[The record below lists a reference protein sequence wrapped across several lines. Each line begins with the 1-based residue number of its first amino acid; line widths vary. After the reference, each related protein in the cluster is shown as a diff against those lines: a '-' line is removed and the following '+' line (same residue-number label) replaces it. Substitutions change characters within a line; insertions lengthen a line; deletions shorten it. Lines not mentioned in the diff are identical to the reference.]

1 MVAYQG
7 RGSGAGSHCDSQHL
21 PSCVR
26 RAHPHVLVDGNT
38 RDLNDL
44 ANTLLFQ
51 QCQPLSAAGAGAGY
65 VWVVRG
71 AGRTLDSSERA
82 NMVNAISGTTVLRVL
97 LEAVVDNGVDGGA
110 ARTW

>member
-1 MVAYQG
+1 M
-7 RGSGAGSHCDSQHL
+7 
-21 PSCVR
+21 
-26 RAHPHVLVDGNT
+26 DGNT

-51 QCQPLSAAGAGAGY
+51 QCQPLSAAGAGAGAGY

-97 LEAVVDNGVDGGA
+97 LEAVVEYGVDGGS